1 MAYSAFK
8 LQTASADG
16 KSIRN
21 NVTQATHGFVAGS
34 VVRWDTATS
43 GFTGAQA
50 NSAVNAEVSGVVE
63 KVQSTSQFTLV
74 YQGEIDLTS
83 MANMD
88 DESKVVYFLSDTTAG
103 ELIEAPPTAGGTVI
117 KPMLTRTEQNKGLV
131 TNYIGTLIGGE
142 ATVSLEGI
150 QPAGVI
156 APYAGQQGD
165 VPNGWS
171 LCDGGS
177 LISST
182 YPELF
187 SRIGQRYGFVQKIK
201 IGRRDGFGVDLSNYT
216 VIGGRVSSTFIYDS
230 IGGELGESRTVQGT
244 ITAWDDTTDTL
255 TVTVNHLTKQ
265 IQGAGGTVLIPEDPV
280 LRFPSVEDTD
290 STGVEHSNITA
301 ILDAN
306 GLNIGQDIGGVQ
318 FFVTSEET
326 TEFRKPDLRGKTII
340 GTNAGSNNTLYDY
353 NLGQEGGE
361 EVHLLTIP
369 ELPIHNHEVSP
380 DASLGIEPNL
390 TMNIGDIIISGSGVV
405 NSTGLKVPQH
415 THVVGVSQLV
425 GNDDASF
432 YAPQQP
438 YDMVFSA
445 RPRGDSPVTGGATPG
460 ADRYRVCG
468 DCDQNSGGWPTGRW
482 SGEDRDNT
490 GTHNPGYRFISGL
503 PIPYT
508 ASQIAE
514 LFTGP
519 GGSALGD
526 HGEIDII
533 GNATFGSGSL
543 NLQTEDGTGNIDIT
557 GSIATSF
564 DNFSLTNTGQNLSH
578 NNLQPY
584 GVVNYIIKLTS
595 AAKASLINGL
605 DVALT
610 AGELTNVY
618 DTGVDDGDIL
628 IYDKDSDDGYY
639 DYKPLI
645 RDLRPNSGEDL
656 VFATSQGT
664 SDVVGTERM
673 RLGTGGYLGINNT
686 DPKSRLHIGGTAGGD
701 TDGIRLDGITAQVRI
716 YEDTATENFIRIKG
730 VSGDGFVITGN
741 DDLPVFTVG
750 TSLGSAIEHRVGIG
764 TLTPGASLDV
774 QGTFKS
780 VSVEVTNNGTDGY
793 TLPIG
798 RPVAGTTATV
808 ALVNDSASGTT
819 FHGVTFSQWETNAPD
834 ISYMDGDVG
843 IGIAAPGAS
852 LDVRGSFAAHGITS
866 TTNGISFGST
876 GAFSHSLSVGS
887 ECIDPDAS
895 VASDLYVYGSDTKI
909 VCHGTG
915 DPAIEVRSLGSKT
928 GSLRFH
934 NTAGV
939 VDEGKIKYDHST
951 NKMSFDTDGVE
962 RASIDV
968 KGRFRLGSDESGGT
982 GPVVPA
988 TSSASGNTG
997 DIAWSNTHFYVCVE
1011 GDTWKRVALSSF

>member
-230 IGGELGESRTVQGT
+230 IGGELGASRTVQGT

-301 ILDAN
+301 ILDVN

-340 GTNAGSNNTLYDY
+340 GTNTGSSNTLYNY
-353 NLGQEGGE
+353 ELGQEGGE
-361 EVHLLTIP
+361 EIHLLTIP

-390 TMNIGDIIISGSGVV
+390 NFNLNSIEISGSGVV

-415 THVVGVSQLV
+415 VHIVGLPTFGGGGQDDGAFLKLSCGGGFV
-425 GNDDASF
+425 GYPTGSSF
-432 YAPQQP
+432 YNVYGDDQRQQGQNP
-438 YDMVFSA
+438 RA
-445 RPRGDSPVTGGATPG
+445 RFAEDN
-460 ADRYRVCG
+460 
-468 DCDQNSGGWPTGRW
+468 CDNSG
-482 SGEDRDNT
+482 S
-490 GTHNPGYRFISGL
+490 RFMSSV
-503 PIPYT
+503 PAVTPN
-508 ASQIAE
+508 
-514 LFTGP
+514 
-519 GGSALGD
+519 LGD
-526 HGEIDII
+526 TFTMDKDGNTPLDPSVGELDIV
-533 GNATFGSGSL
+533 GNATFNAGNL
-543 NLQTEDGTGNIDIT
+543 NLQTADGTGNVEIT

-628 IYDKDSDDGYY
+628 IYDKDSEDGYY

-664 SDVVGTERM
+664 SDVLGTERM

-895 VASDLYVYGSDTKI
+895 VASDLYVYGSNTKI

-982 GPVVPA
+982 GPVIPA

-997 DIAWSNTHFYVCVE
+997 DIAWSTDFLYICVE
-1011 GDTWKRVALSSF
+1011 GDTWKRATLSTF

>member
-1 MAYSAFK
+1 VAYSAFK

-230 IGGELGESRTVQGT
+230 IGGELGASRTVQGT

-301 ILDAN
+301 ILDVN

-340 GTNAGSNNTLYDY
+340 GTNTGSSNTLYNY
-353 NLGQEGGE
+353 ELGQEGGE
-361 EVHLLTIP
+361 EIHLLTIP

-390 TMNIGDIIISGSGVV
+390 NFNLNSIEISGSGVV

-415 THVVGVSQLV
+415 VHIVGLPTFGGGGQDDGAFLKLSCGGGFV
-425 GNDDASF
+425 GYPTGSSF
-432 YAPQQP
+432 YNVYGDDQRQQGQNP
-438 YDMVFSA
+438 RA
-445 RPRGDSPVTGGATPG
+445 RFAEDN
-460 ADRYRVCG
+460 
-468 DCDQNSGGWPTGRW
+468 CDNSG
-482 SGEDRDNT
+482 S
-490 GTHNPGYRFISGL
+490 RFMSSV
-503 PIPYT
+503 PAVTPN
-508 ASQIAE
+508 
-514 LFTGP
+514 
-519 GGSALGD
+519 LGD
-526 HGEIDII
+526 TFTMDKDGNTPLDPSVGELDIV
-533 GNATFGSGSL
+533 GNATFNAGNL
-543 NLQTEDGTGNIDIT
+543 NLQTADGTGNVEIT

-628 IYDKDSDDGYY
+628 IYDKDSEDGYY

-664 SDVVGTERM
+664 SDVLGTERM

-895 VASDLYVYGSDTKI
+895 VASDLYVYGSNTKI

-982 GPVVPA
+982 GPVIPA

-997 DIAWSNTHFYVCVE
+997 DIAWSTDFLYICVE
-1011 GDTWKRVALSSF
+1011 GDTWKRATLSTF